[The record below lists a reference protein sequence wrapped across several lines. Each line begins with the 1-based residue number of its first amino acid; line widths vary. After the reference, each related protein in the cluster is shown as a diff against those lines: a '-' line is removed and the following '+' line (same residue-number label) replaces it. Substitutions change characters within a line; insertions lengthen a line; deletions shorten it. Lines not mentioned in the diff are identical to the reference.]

1 MAHEHEIS
9 DTLDFAI
16 ITIVRQALDGEIN
29 AGEATKRIRRAQ
41 RLAQVARY
49 QVPLANY
56 QTQDLGRVSRLLGLE
71 L

>member
-1 MAHEHEIS
+1 MAHEIT
-9 DTLDFAI
+9 DGLDKETIA
-16 ITIVRQALDGEIN
+16 IVRQALAGEID

-49 QVPLANY
+49 RVPVANY
-56 QTQDLGRVSRLLGLE
+56 QTQDLGRISRLLGLE

>member
-1 MAHEHEIS
+1 MSHEIS

-16 ITIVRQALDGEIN
+16 ITIVQQALNGEITS
-29 AGEATKRIRRAQ
+29 GEALNRIRRAQ

-49 QVPLANY
+49 QVPIADY
-56 QTQDLGRVSRLLGLE
+56 QTQDLGRISRLLGLE

>member
-1 MAHEHEIS
+1 MAHEIS
-9 DTLDFAI
+9 DTLDAAT
-16 ITIVRQALDGEIN
+16 ITIVRQALAGDID

-49 QVPLANY
+49 QVPIAGY
-56 QTQDLGRVSRLLGLE
+56 RTQELGRICRLLGLE

>member
-1 MAHEHEIS
+1 MDHEIT

-16 ITIVRQALDGEIN
+16 ITIVQQALDGEID
-29 AGEATKRIRRAQ
+29 AGEALKRIRRAQ

-49 QVPLANY
+49 RVPIAGY
-56 QTQDLGRVSRLLGLE
+56 QTQDLGRISRLLGLE